1 MNPKASKLHDILKS
15 FTFFKITV
23 DFPQIWDTSCAA
35 AAATQ
40 TKPCVFTDRLKEE
53 SCASPVQV
61 VFSPKLNRA
70 SPKEKKIFRTK
81 YITGIHL
88 ADVKYCIIV

>member
-23 DFPQIWDTSCAA
+23 DFPQIWDASCAA
-35 AAATQ
+35 AAATRTQ
-40 TKPCVFTDRLKEE
+40 TKSHVFTDRRLKEE

-61 VFSPKLNRA
+61 VFSLKLNQA
-70 SPKEKKIFRTK
+70 SPKGKKYFRQNTSRA
-81 YITGIHL
+81 YI
-88 ADVKYCIIV
+88 